1 MKSEM
6 SFREIEEVQKE
17 ILSKQ
22 PSFSLEMAIEQVQK
36 LKNQNTSIKENE
48 IKKLILFSE
57 LNKF

>member
-36 LKNQNTSIKENE
+36 LKNQNTSIK
-48 IKKLILFSE
+48 KMR
-57 LNKF
+57 